1 MRGNYLKLVYVSR
14 SIIPS
19 RTANSVHVM
28 RMCQAF
34 ADNGHEVILLAPLTI
49 KLEEK
54 NVTDIMKCSSISQSQ
69 ISQYLWKM
77 KLEWILTAKKDW
89 KEVFYKIKDKKVLE
103 LISSLKKI
111 FN

>member
-1 MRGNYLKLVYVSR
+1 MQNILKKTWKISDILKNFSNENKLAILCYLGEEERNVS
-14 SIIPS
+14 
-19 RTANSVHVM
+19 
-28 RMCQAF
+28 
-34 ADNGHEVILLAPLTI
+34 
-49 KLEEK
+49 
-54 NVTDIMKCSSISQSQ
+54 DIMKCSSISQSQ

>member
-1 MRGNYLKLVYVSR
+1 MQNILKKTWKISDILKNFSNENKLAILCYLGEQERNVS
-14 SIIPS
+14 
-19 RTANSVHVM
+19 
-28 RMCQAF
+28 
-34 ADNGHEVILLAPLTI
+34 
-49 KLEEK
+49 
-54 NVTDIMKCSSISQSQ
+54 DIMKYSSISQSQ

>member
-1 MRGNYLKLVYVSR
+1 MQNILKKTWKISNILKNFSNENKLAILCYLGEQERNVS
-14 SIIPS
+14 
-19 RTANSVHVM
+19 
-28 RMCQAF
+28 
-34 ADNGHEVILLAPLTI
+34 
-49 KLEEK
+49 
-54 NVTDIMKCSSISQSQ
+54 DIMKCSSISQSQ

-89 KEVFYKIKDKKVLE
+89 KEVFYKIKDKKILE